1 MTGEQ
6 FRTLRKSNR
15 ITQAEIA
22 SHIGRGDRNS
32 VYRVEHLPYV
42 PLEYVR
48 TLGTLLHVDLTK
60 PETAKKLLEES
71 GIKTPTPS
79 IQKIDWRPVFKHPE
93 EALTMEKLLIGYRRK
108 YRNNHFNSDI
118 SRREFSNLVFQ
129 ALERGEL
136 RQFAHGNGMLYVCN
150 QFVKE
155 KQPDSEEQAEKT
167 VEKSSKSAVSRTKK
181 HGNIEV

>member
-60 PETAKKLLEES
+60 PDTAKKIMDEL
-71 GIKTPTPS
+71 GIKAPPS
-79 IQKIDWRPVFKHPE
+79 NTQSVNWRPLFEHPE
-93 EALTMEKLLIGYRRK
+93 EALTMEKLLIRYRRK

-118 SRREFSNLVFQ
+118 SRRDFSNLVFQ

-150 QFVKE
+150 QFAEE
-155 KQPDSEEQAEKT
+155 KQPDSVEQAEKT
-167 VEKSSKSAVSRTKK
+167 VEKSTKSAVSRTKK
-181 HGNIEV
+181 HGKIVA